1 MTSNK
6 DKGTR
11 AETAVVRLAR
21 ELDFP
26 YAERRALTGGKDRGD
41 ITGIPG
47 VVIQVKDV
55 EKQSVGKWQLDTLEQ
70 AANDGSL
77 TCVLVVKRKFKNVR
91 VWDAYIPMYQLL
103 YEDDSMRFAFSGEWK
118 DLEWARMDL
127 ATAFKFLK
135 QASY

>member
-1 MTSNK
+1 MGSNK

-47 VVIQVKDV
+47 VVIQVKDQA
-55 EKQSVGKWQLDTLEQ
+55 ERRIKTWQVDTLHQ
-70 AANDGSL
+70 AANDGAN
-77 TCVLVVKRKFKNVR
+77 TCILVVKVPRKNVR
-91 VWDAYIPMYQLL
+91 EWDAFIPMYQLL
-103 YEDDSMRFAFSGEWK
+103 YENREMASAYAGDFEDLKWARV
-118 DLEWARMDL
+118 DLE
-127 ATAFKFLK
+127 TAFGWLNL
-135 QASY
+135 AGY